1 MLSQSVKTAGT
12 RKEAFKKMSKLLNA
26 KLNQASDDTIDIWNE
41 ASLFLDQQTQ
51 RNQIFKNPAVLKYQ
65 AKLQQALLKTG
76 IVGKSNSLADI
87 VSTVHRE
94 LFEGKDEQYRIPDS
108 SNAVAQCMITYQS
121 SHRPDDLWH
130 FVTPDYRKS
139 SIWAQ
144 LKSGDNR
151 DMTKVV
157 KAIDK
162 FVAENP
168 PPVPLKYEW
177 FGLNYINIVWQQK
190 MVSGMLQAFIGS
202 FLVVFLM
209 MTILF
214 RSALWGL
221 LSMIPLTITIGAI
234 YGAVG
239 LVGKD
244 YDMPVAVLS
253 SMALGL
259 AVDFAIHFLTR
270 SRQMYS
276 SFGTWKKT
284 APAIFAE
291 PARAITRNIIVIAVG
306 FLPLLLAPLTPY
318 NTVGTLLASILLVSG
333 IATLLILPSLVTVLE
348 KRLFTVKNVFG
359 TGCNCITCSVS
370 SITIVVLIAIT
381 LHQYAT
387 VGWDNLTW
395 ISVVA
400 IPIMA
405 MACGL
410 LSRRE
415 KCKILNKNEGTEND

>member
-1 MLSQSVKTAGT
+1 
-12 RKEAFKKMSKLLNA
+12 
-26 KLNQASDDTIDIWNE
+26 
-41 ASLFLDQQTQ
+41 
-51 RNQIFKNPAVLKYQ
+51 
-65 AKLQQALLKTG
+65 
-76 IVGKSNSLADI
+76 VGKSNSLADI
-87 VSTVHRE
+87 VKTVHRE
-94 LFEGKDEQYRIPDS
+94 LFEGKDEQYRLPDT

-121 SHRPDDLWH
+121 SHRPGDLWH

-139 SIWAQ
+139 SIWVQ

-157 KAIDK
+157 KAIDNYI
-162 FVAENP
+162 AQNP
-168 PPVPLKYEW
+168 PPVPLKHEW
-177 FGLNYINIVWQQK
+177 FGLTYINVIWQNK
-190 MVSGMLQAFIGS
+190 MVLGMMQAFIGS

-253 SMALGL
+253 SMTLGL
-259 AVDFAIHFLTR
+259 AVDFAIHFLAR
-270 SRQMYS
+270 GRHMYAS
-276 SFGTWKKT
+276 LGSWGKT
-284 APAIFAE
+284 APVVFAE

-318 NTVGTLLASILLVSG
+318 KTVGILLATILLVSG
-333 IATLLILPSLVTVLE
+333 VGTMLLLPALIRVLE
-348 KRLFTVKNVFG
+348 KRLFPDGKVLGPT
-359 TGCNCITCSVS
+359 CNCVTCLVS
-370 SITIVVLIAIT
+370 SAALVALIAVN
-381 LHQYAT
+381 LHQYAD
-387 VGWDNLTW
+387 VDYDKLTW
-395 ISVVA
+395 ISLII
-400 IPIMA
+400 IPLMA
-405 MACGL
+405 VACGI

-415 KCKILNKNEGTEND
+415 KCKIPNIKEEIKNE

>member
-1 MLSQSVKTAGT
+1 MFIDQEKQ
-12 RKEAFKKMSKLLNA
+12 R
-26 KLNQASDDTIDIWNE
+26 SD
-41 ASLFLDQQTQ
+41 
-51 RNQIFKNPAVLKYQ
+51 IFKDPAVLEYQ
-65 AKLQQALLKTG
+65 RKLQHALLETR

-87 VSTVHRE
+87 ISTVHRE

-108 SNAVAQCMITYQS
+108 SNAVAQCMLTYQS
-121 SHRPDDLWH
+121 SHRADDLWH
-130 FVTPDYRKS
+130 FVTPDYQKS
-139 SIWAQ
+139 SIWVQ
-144 LKSGDNR
+144 LTSGDNK

-157 KAIDK
+157 RAIDNYI
-162 FVAENP
+162 AENP
-168 PPVPLKYEW
+168 PPIPLKYEW

-259 AVDFAIHFLTR
+259 AVDFAIHFLAR

-276 SFGTWKKT
+276 SFGTWEKT
-284 APAIFAE
+284 VPAIFAE
-291 PARAITRNIIVIAVG
+291 PARAITRNVIVIAVG

-318 NTVGTLLASILLVSG
+318 NTVGTLLASILMVSG
-333 IATLLILPSLVTVLE
+333 VATLLILPSLVRVLE
-348 KRLFTVKNVFG
+348 KRLFVAKKVLG
-359 TGCNCITCSVS
+359 TGCNCVTCAVS
-370 SITIVVLIAIT
+370 SVTLVALIAIT
-381 LHQYAT
+381 MHQYAG
-387 VGWDNLTW
+387 VSWGKLTW

-400 IPIMA
+400 IPVMA
-405 MACGL
+405 MSCGL

-415 KCKILNKNEGTEND
+415 KCKILNEKEVTEND